1 MWRETFLR
9 VGAGS
14 AVLLG
19 LIFVLAGGCKKS
31 TPTDQAAKSSPDSP
45 VPSSLARIHWLGKKR
60 IAAETNSVGFM
71 KIWNLPESAKLEAQT
86 LDKLALA
93 LANTNQSRITNH
105 QSPITNYASRITGP
119 SALLRPR
126 LERL

>member
-45 VPSSLARIHWLGKKR
+45 LPSSLTRIHWLGKKR

-93 LANTNQSRITNH
+93 LANQWPITNQP
-105 QSPITNYASRITGP
+105 SPITNYHSFLSGS
-119 SALLRPR
+119 SALLRP
-126 LERL
+126 LLDD